1 MPSRLSD
8 LKRASKVIDVCF
20 KEGLGHFIDKFGLKW
35 HLPFFKRLTFSKP
48 EKPES
53 VPMRIRKTME
63 ELGGAYVKLGQL
75 LSIRPDLIP
84 IEYCEEFK
92 HLRDETA
99 PMQFLKAKKI
109 IEQELKQPLNK
120 TFSYFEKYPLGSASI
135 AQVHKAKLHSG
146 KNAVVKVQ
154 RLGIEKEFAEDIDIL
169 YYLAH
174 KIEKHINAKT
184 FSPVLIVQEFER
196 YTKNE
201 LNFICEAKNID
212 KFYQSFRDSNT
223 VIIPKVDWMLT
234 TQKILCMDYLDG
246 KKLSDIKKLSPNDK
260 KIISKRIMDC
270 GLKQLFELGFF
281 HADMHPG
288 NIIIMPNNKIGLL
301 DFGIVGTLSQER
313 LAQLMIAY
321 AGIINKDTNQ
331 IIDSLISISPP
342 SAETELDAFKEDI
355 NCILTEWHMGAQ
367 NKIRIT
373 QIAYI
378 LFETC
383 IKHKLKIPKDL
394 IVFGKAA
401 MTVEGTCVEVYP
413 DFNFTE
419 YSKPKIA
426 QLLQKQNTTRKI
438 ARQLLQKTAAFGENV
453 AALPGAAVSLINK
466 LQKEPLKLGIDNT
479 DVRHLGLDISTSS
492 NRLSY
497 SMLIA
502 SLIIAGSLL
511 INIGPAYKNYSLI
524 SIITFFLAG
533 IMLVPLLV
541 SVMREGTK
549 KYDAHGN

>member
-1 MPSRLSD
+1 MPSRFSD

-20 KEGLGHFIDKFGLKW
+20 KQGLGHFIDKFGLKW
-35 HLPFFKRLTFSKP
+35 HLPFFKRLTLRTPQKV
-48 EKPES
+48 ES
-53 VPMRIRKTME
+53 VPRRIREAME
-63 ELGGAYVKLGQL
+63 QLGGAYVKLGQL

-92 HLRDETA
+92 HLRDEA
-99 PMQFLKAKKI
+99 EPMQFLKIKKI
-109 IEQELKQPLNK
+109 VEQELKQPLNK

-135 AQVHKAKLHSG
+135 AQVHKAKLHNG
-146 KNAVVKVQ
+146 KNAVVKIQ
-154 RLGIEKEFAEDIDIL
+154 RPGIDKEFAEDIDIL

-212 KFYQSFRDSNT
+212 KFYQNFRDSNT

-234 TQKILCMDYLDG
+234 TQKILSMDYLEG
-246 KKLSDIKKLSPNDK
+246 KKLSDITKLSQNDK
-260 KIISKRIMDC
+260 KIIAKRIMDC
-270 GLKQLFELGFF
+270 AMKQLFELGFF

-288 NIIIMPNNKIGLL
+288 NIIIMQNNKIGLL
-301 DFGIVGTLSQER
+301 DFGIVGTLSDER
-313 LAQLMIAY
+313 LNQTMAAY
-321 AGIINKDTNQ
+321 AGIINKDINQ
-331 IIDSLISISPP
+331 IITSLISISPA
-342 SAETELDAFKEDI
+342 SAETDLEAFKEDVNSI
-355 NCILTEWHMGAQ
+355 ITEWHMGTPD
-367 NKIRIT
+367 KIRIT

-383 IKHKLKIPKDL
+383 IKHKLKMPKDL

-401 MTVEGTCVEVYP
+401 MTIEGTCMEIYP
-413 DFNFTE
+413 DFSFTE
-419 YSKPKIA
+419 YSRPKIA
-426 QLLQKQNTTRKI
+426 ELLRKNHTTKKI
-438 ARQLLQKTAAFGENV
+438 ARQLLQKTTAFGENV
-453 AALPGAAVSLINK
+453 IALPGAAVSLINK
-466 LQKEPLKLGIDNT
+466 LQREPLKLGIDNT

-524 SIITFFLAG
+524 SITTFFLAG

-549 KYDAHGN
+549 RYDAHGN